1 MRWKCSDSHRW
12 RARKR
17 IGEDCILGMPLS
29 AINRSGHGGA
39 AGANLSLAQE
49 VRSDAKSFIVVLATT
64 RGDGKGIR
72 TGYCTSQPIR

>member
-1 MRWKCSDSHRW
+1 MRWKCYDSNSW
-12 RARKR
+12 SARKR
-17 IGEDCILGMPLS
+17 IGKDCILGIEVS
-29 AINRSGHGGA
+29 DINRSGRSGA
-39 AGANLSLAQE
+39 ASAKLSRAQE